1 MSYVDALLDKQRDRI
16 HVVERV
22 GGERIYKEF
31 PVTYQFY
38 FDDPKGKFTTIFN
51 TPVSRFTTNSGKEFQ
66 REKRSHTNAKLWESD
81 INAVTRLLSTHYE
94 HSEPPTLHTAFFDIE
109 TDFCKERGYAPTE
122 DPFNPITAISVYLNW
137 LDKLVTLAIP
147 PKSCTAEQAAAIADK
162 YTDCFMFADE
172 GEMLDTFLALLDDAD
187 VVSGWNSE
195 GYDIPYTVNR
205 IIRVLGKDYTKKM
218 CLWGQYPKS
227 RIFERFGKESTT
239 YDLIGRVHMDYMQLY
254 RKYTYEERHSYSLD
268 AIGEY
273 ELKEHKTQ
281 YEGTLDQLYNNDFDK
296 FIEYNRQD
304 VLLVDKLDKKLRF
317 LDLANALAHE
327 CTVLMPAT
335 MGSVAM
341 IEQAIINE
349 AHRRGMIVPDRSR
362 EENTEDAAAGA
373 YVAYPVKGL
382 HDYIGAID
390 INSLYPST
398 IRALNMGAETI
409 VGQLRQTATEQ
420 YIAGKIADGASRTA
434 AWEGIFASL
443 EYTAVMNK
451 ERGTDVTIDWE
462 ESQSSTTH
470 SAAEIFDMI
479 YDSNMPWMLSANGTI
494 FTYDRQAVVPGL
506 LARWYAERKVK
517 QAHKKAIGELSDG
530 IEISPEFLKEVSA
543 LLETT

>member
-1 MSYVDALLDKQRDRI
+1 MSYVDALLDKQKDKI

-22 GGERIYKEF
+22 NGERIFKEF
-31 PVTYQFY
+31 PATYQLY
-38 FDDPKGKFTTIFN
+38 FDDAKGKFTTIFN
-51 TPVSRFTTNSGKEFQ
+51 TPVSRFTTTSNKEFQ
-66 REKRSHTNAKLWESD
+66 REKRAHSGVKLWESD
-81 INAVTRLLSTHYE
+81 FNNVTRCLSTNYLQA
-94 HSEPPTLHTAFFDIE
+94 EPPVLHAAFFDIE
-109 TDFCKERGYAPTE
+109 TAFDAELGYAPTE

-137 LDKLVTLAIP
+137 LDRLVTLAIP
-147 PKSCTAEQAAAIADK
+147 PKSCTPELAAQITEK
-162 YTDCFMFADE
+162 YSDCFLFTDE
-172 GEMLDTFLALLDDAD
+172 GEMLDTFLSLIEDAD
-187 VVSGWNSE
+187 VLSGWNSE

-205 IIRVLGKDYTKKM
+205 IIRILGKDYTKKL
-218 CLWGQYPKS
+218 CLWGQFPKT
-227 RIFERFGKESTT
+227 RIFERFGKESST

-281 YEGTLDQLYNNDFDK
+281 YEGTLDQLYNRDFDR

-304 VLLVDKLDKKLRF
+304 VLLVDRLDKKLRF

-327 CTVLMPAT
+327 CTVLLPAT

-349 AHRRGMIVPDRSR
+349 AHGRGMIVPDRTR
-362 EENTEDAAAGA
+362 DGEEENAAAGA
-373 YVAYPVKGL
+373 YVAYPMKGL

-390 INSLYPST
+390 INSLYPSA

-409 VGQLRQTATEQ
+409 VGQLRQTATDQ
-420 YIAGKIADGASRTA
+420 YITDKMATGDTRSA
-434 AWEGIFASL
+434 AWEGVFASL
-443 EYTAVMNK
+443 EYTAVMNR
-451 ERGTDVTIDWE
+451 ERGTNVTIDWE
-462 ESQSSTTH
+462 ESQSATTH
-470 SAAEIFDMI
+470 SAAEIYDMI
-479 YDSNMPWMLSANGTI
+479 YDSNMPWILSANGTI

-517 QAHKKAIGELSDG
+517 QAHKKSIGELADG
-530 IEISPEFLKEVSA
+530 ITIPAELLQKVTA
-543 LLETT
+543 LLGTT